1 VNVVSIEAAGVGVSW
16 LDTAGPL
23 LVWVIVLSFVLV
35 ECALIIGL
43 FLPGDSLLFGAG
55 VVLAQHGSDA
65 NAWFLSAAAL
75 IVAVLGNQIGYYIG
89 RTGGTKLIARR
100 DGKVLNRQALE
111 RAQRFLD
118 RRGFFA
124 IVAARWIP
132 WIRTLAPLIAG
143 AARMDPRRFMAATAL
158 GGLLWVPTLV
168 LLGYYGAG
176 LLDALPWVKTAALWL
191 SIAFF
196 LFGTG
201 YGVLRYR
208 QEMRRPVDEP
218 DDSNARA

>member
-1 VNVVSIEAAGVGVSW
+1 VNVVSFEAAGVGVSW

-55 VVLAQHGSDA
+55 VVLAQHGSDL
-65 NAWFLSAAAL
+65 NAWLLSGAAL

-89 RTGGTKLIARR
+89 RTGGSKLIARR
-100 DGKVLNRQALE
+100 DGKVLNRQHLE
-111 RAQRFLD
+111 RAQNFLD

-143 AARMDPRRFMAATAL
+143 AARMDPRRFMLATAL

-176 LLDALPWVKTAALWL
+176 LLDVLPWLKTAALWA
-191 SIAFF
+191 SVAFF
-196 LFGTG
+196 VFGTA

-208 QEMRRPVDEP
+208 QEMRRPVEET
-218 DDSNARA
+218 DDARA

>member
-1 VNVVSIEAAGVGVSW
+1 MNVVSIEAAGVGVSW

-35 ECALIIGL
+35 ECALIVGL

-65 NAWFLSAAAL
+65 NAWFLSGAAL
-75 IVAVLGNQIGYYIG
+75 IVAVLGNQIGYFIG
-89 RTGGTKLIARR
+89 RKSGTKLIARR
-100 DGKVLNRQALE
+100 DGKVLNRHNLE

-143 AARMDPRRFMAATAL
+143 AARMDQRRFLVATTL

-176 LLDALPWVKTAALWL
+176 LLNVLPWLKTAALWL

-196 LFGTG
+196 VFGTG

-208 QEMRRPVDEP
+208 QEMRRPVDAP

>member
-55 VVLAQHGSDA
+55 VVLAQHGSDL
-65 NAWFLSAAAL
+65 NAWLLSGAAL

-89 RTGGTKLIARR
+89 RTGGSKLIARR
-100 DGKVLNRQALE
+100 DGKVLNRQHLE
-111 RAQRFLD
+111 RAQEFLD

-143 AARMDPRRFMAATAL
+143 AARMDPRRFMLATAL

-176 LLDALPWVKTAALWL
+176 LLDVLPWLKTAALWA
-191 SIAFF
+191 SVAFF
-196 LFGTG
+196 VFGTA
-201 YGVLRYR
+201 YGVVRYR
-208 QEMRRPVDEP
+208 QEMRRPAEET
-218 DDSNARA
+218 DDARA

>member
-1 VNVVSIEAAGVGVSW
+1 MNVVSIEAAGVGVSW

-65 NAWFLSAAAL
+65 NAWLLSAAAL

-176 LLDALPWVKTAALWL
+176 LLDSLPWLKTAALWI

-196 LFGTG
+196 VFGTG

-218 DDSNARA
+218 DDARA

>member
-1 VNVVSIEAAGVGVSW
+1 MSEVYTEAASIGVGW
-16 LDTAGPL
+16 LDTAGPV
-23 LVWVIVLSFVLV
+23 LVWVIVLSFIFV

-43 FLPGDSLLFGAG
+43 FLPGDSLLFAAG
-55 VVLAQHGSDA
+55 VVLAQHGSDL
-65 NAWFLSAAAL
+65 NAWLLSAAAL
-75 IVAVLGNQIGYYIG
+75 LVAILGNQVGYYIG
-89 RTGGTKLIARR
+89 RGTGTKLIARR
-100 DGKVLNRQALE
+100 GGKVLNKHNLD
-111 RAQRFLD
+111 RARSFLD

-143 AARMDPRRFMAATAL
+143 AARMDPRRFALATAL

-176 LLDALPWVKTAALWL
+176 LLDQLPWVKTAALWI
-191 SIAFF
+191 SVAFF
-196 LFGTG
+196 VVGTA

-208 QEMRRPVDEP
+208 QEMRRPA
-218 DDSNARA
+218 DDVEDRATT

>member
-1 VNVVSIEAAGVGVSW
+1 MNVVSIEAAGVGVSW

-43 FLPGDSLLFGAG
+43 FLPGDSLLFAAG
-55 VVLAQHGSDA
+55 VVLAQHGSDL
-65 NAWFLSAAAL
+65 NAWLLSAAAL
-75 IVAVLGNQIGYYIG
+75 LVAILGNQVGYYIG
-89 RTGGTKLIARR
+89 RGTGTKLIARR
-100 DGKVLNRQALE
+100 GGKVLNRHNLD
-111 RAQRFLD
+111 RARAFLD
-118 RRGFFA
+118 RKGFFA

-143 AARMDPRRFMAATAL
+143 TARMDPRRFALATAL

-176 LLDALPWVKTAALWL
+176 LLDQLPWVKTAALWI

-196 LFGTG
+196 VVGTA
-201 YGVLRYR
+201 YGFIRYR
-208 QEMRRPVDEP
+208 QEMRRPAEEP
-218 DDSNARA
+218 EQSTP